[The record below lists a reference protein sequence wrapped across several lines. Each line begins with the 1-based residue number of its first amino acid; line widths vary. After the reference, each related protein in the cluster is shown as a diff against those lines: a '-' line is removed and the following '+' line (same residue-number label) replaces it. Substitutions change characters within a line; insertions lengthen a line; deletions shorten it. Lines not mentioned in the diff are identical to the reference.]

1 LANHKQELPLVAM
14 EILHRLKGFK
24 EDFFLE
30 IGQPETK
37 TAYGGHFC

>member
-1 LANHKQELPLVAM
+1 M

-30 IGQPETK
+30 ILANQKQKLPMVAIFVNGSGLNEQS
-37 TAYGGHFC
+37 